1 MTGRLRRCWCG
12 RPAAPGDID
21 CYEHDDAPPNPRP
34 GIWHPGFAAAV
45 VLALAVMVGS
55 LGVLLVQFDARFDVQ
70 PSPAGPTVVEVR
82 QP

>member
-1 MTGRLRRCWCG
+1 MTARCWCG
-12 RPAAPGDID
+12 RPVARDVPDAYL
-21 CYEHDDAPPNPRP
+21 CAEHDDAPPNPRP

-70 PSPAGPTVVEVR
+70 PSPAGPTVVEVAR
-82 QP
+82 